1 MQSLANYRQT
11 ALEQFN
17 ELIVL
22 SQSVGNIEPPTTTEV
37 WALRILLS
45 TLVVLVYWSLLED

>member
-11 ALEQFN
+11 AVEQFN
-17 ELIVL
+17 ELLVL
-22 SQSVGNIEPPTTTEV
+22 SQSVGTIEPPTTSEV

>member
-11 ALEQFN
+11 VVEQFN
-17 ELIVL
+17 ELLVL
-22 SQSVGNIEPPTTTEV
+22 SQSVGNIEPPTTSEV
-37 WALRILLS
+37 WGLRILLS